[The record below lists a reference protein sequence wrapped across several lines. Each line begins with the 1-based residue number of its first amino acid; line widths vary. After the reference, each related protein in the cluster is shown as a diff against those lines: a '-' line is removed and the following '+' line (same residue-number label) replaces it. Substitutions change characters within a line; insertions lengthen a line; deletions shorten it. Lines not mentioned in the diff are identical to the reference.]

1 MEGRGGEVVDHW
13 PRGKCSRR
21 QLAEGEKYSKI
32 IGRGGEVVGDDW
44 PRGRSSRSPLAESGK
59 KVAGR
64 EETIGRGRGAAL
76 DRTHWPSCRG
86 GQDGQDGRGS
96 LAGRKKGGRVGAQ
109 AIGGGEQRRR
119 PTPQADWREAGE
131 RQAAQPTAARGG
143 RGPGERSGSWRRHFV
158 FFESWAV
165 SGGWD
170 LNLPSPPHGPG
181 GRGRHSEA
189 RMSGLDVKRLKVAE
203 LRQELQE
210 RGLDTRGLKAE
221 LAQRLQEALDAELLS
236 DEAAGDDARPGKAY
250 GPGPADGDEEAGD
263 DDKLLLEEEEDE
275 EEEEEEVE
283 EEDGPPP
290 APQAPEHGAG
300 EAGDEVRPGEEEE
313 EEEEARV
320 EEQPDAQWQEVTEP
334 EVTQAVP
341 AGQEEEEMEQE
352 AQPEPPAQ
360 EEAAPDQQQQSEA
373 DQQNGDKPQAA
384 AQAGK
389 QNNEQE
395 AGEGV
400 SEERASGSE
409 ERPPDAERRGQKRRH
424 EDRGRGYYEFREETN
439 YNRAKS
445 PVPVGN
451 EEAEEE
457 FDDSLV
463 CLDTYNSDLHFQV
476 TKDRYGGQP
485 LFPEKFVYL
494 WGGARATYGVTKGKV
509 CFEVKMTQKFPVKQ
523 LTESENERHVVRVGW
538 SLDSSS
544 LQLGDGEFSFG
555 YDGAGRK
562 WRNSVFEKYG
572 ETFDENDV
580 IGCFANFDGED
591 VELSFSLN
599 GVCLGVAFTVSKESL
614 ADKAL
619 FPHVLTKNCA
629 LECNFGQKE
638 EPFFPIPE
646 DYTLIQNVALEDRV
660 RGAVGPK
667 TRDACEVLLMVGM
680 PGVGKTTWVK
690 KHVAENP
697 DKRYTILGTLNILD
711 RMRVKGQDG
720 PEMSIAH
727 RNTLIQQATQSLSK
741 LIQVAACKKRNY
753 ILDQSNVYGS
763 AQRRKM
769 IPFKGFSRQ
778 AVVICPNDED
788 WKARMKLRL
797 AEESEDLPDFVL
809 HEMKV
814 NFTLPET
821 SDFLDKVT
829 YVELEK
835 EQASKLMNKYRDEAK
850 KARPQQEKRQDRRNY
865 RNRNDRDRNYG
876 GNRMAR
882 WDNRNYDRQ
891 PYGQGW
897 GPVYGNN
904 PAYREDY
911 HKAYDRYRQQYDR
924 GYTQPYD
931 YHRYRDYYREY
942 AREWHRYY
950 EERNRYYNSYYGY
963 R

>member
-1 MEGRGGEVVDHW
+1 
-13 PRGKCSRR
+13 
-21 QLAEGEKYSKI
+21 
-32 IGRGGEVVGDDW
+32 
-44 PRGRSSRSPLAESGK
+44 
-59 KVAGR
+59 
-64 EETIGRGRGAAL
+64 
-76 DRTHWPSCRG
+76 
-86 GQDGQDGRGS
+86 
-96 LAGRKKGGRVGAQ
+96 
-109 AIGGGEQRRR
+109 
-119 PTPQADWREAGE
+119 
-131 RQAAQPTAARGG
+131 
-143 RGPGERSGSWRRHFV
+143 
-158 FFESWAV
+158 
-165 SGGWD
+165 
-170 LNLPSPPHGPG
+170 
-181 GRGRHSEA
+181 
-189 RMSGLDVKRLKVAE
+189 MSGLDVKRLKVAE

-221 LAQRLQEALDAELLS
+221 LAQRLQEALDAKMLN
-236 DEAAGDDARPGKAY
+236 DEAGGDEPRPSKTY
-250 GPGPADGDEEAGD
+250 GPTPTDGDEEAGD
-263 DDKLLLEEEEDE
+263 DDKLLLEEDEDEEEEEEEEDE
-275 EEEEEEVE
+275 EEEEEE
-283 EEDGPPP
+283 EDGPEPAA
-290 APQAPEHGAG
+290 APQPGSEP
-300 EAGDEVRPGEEEE
+300 RPSEEEE
-313 EEEEARV
+313 EEEGARV
-320 EEQPDAQWQEVTEP
+320 GEEEQEQQPEAPRQEVTEAEAHQP
-334 EVTQAVP
+334 LK
-341 AGQEEEEMEQE
+341 AGPEEEAMEQE
-352 AQPEPPAQ
+352 AAPEQQQPEA
-360 EEAAPDQQQQSEA
+360 E
-373 DQQNGDKPQAA
+373 QQNGDKPHAA

-389 QNNEQE
+389 QNSE
-395 AGEGV
+395 AGEGA
-400 SEERASGSE
+400 SEQRASGSE
-409 ERPPDAERRGQKRRH
+409 GRPPESERRGQKRRH

-439 YNRAKS
+439 YNRGKS
-445 PVPVGN
+445 PVPAAN

-476 TKDRYGGQP
+476 SKDRYGGQP

-494 WGGARATYGVTKGKV
+494 WGGARATYGVSKGKV

-523 LTESENERHVVRVGW
+523 VTENESERHLVRVGW

-572 ETFDENDV
+572 EKFDENDV
-580 IGCFANFDGED
+580 VGCFANFDGED

-599 GVCLGVAFTVSKESL
+599 GACLGVAFTVSKESL
-614 ADKAL
+614 GDKAL

-638 EPFFPIPE
+638 EPFFPVPE
-646 DYTLIQNVALEDRV
+646 DYTIIQNVALEDRV

-697 DKRYTILGTLNILD
+697 DKRYNILGTLNMLD

-720 PEMSIAH
+720 PEMSVAL
-727 RNTLIQQATQSLSK
+727 RNTLIQQATQSLNK

-753 ILDQSNVYGS
+753 ILDQSNVYSS

-778 AVVICPNDED
+778 AVVICPSDED
-788 WKARMKLRL
+788 WKVRMKLRL
-797 AEESEDLPDFVL
+797 TEETEDLPDFVL

-814 NFTLPET
+814 NFTFPET

-835 EQASKLMNKYRDEAK
+835 EQASKLMSKYKEEAK

-882 WDNRNYDRQ
+882 WDNRNYDRS

-897 GPVYGNN
+897 GQAYGNN

-924 GYTQPYD
+924 GYTQAYD
-931 YHRYRDYYREY
+931 YPRYRDYYREY
-942 AREWHRYY
+942 TREWNRYY
-950 EERNRYYNSYYGY
+950 DDRSRYYDDRNRYYNNYNNYYGY

>member
-1 MEGRGGEVVDHW
+1 
-13 PRGKCSRR
+13 
-21 QLAEGEKYSKI
+21 
-32 IGRGGEVVGDDW
+32 
-44 PRGRSSRSPLAESGK
+44 
-59 KVAGR
+59 
-64 EETIGRGRGAAL
+64 
-76 DRTHWPSCRG
+76 
-86 GQDGQDGRGS
+86 
-96 LAGRKKGGRVGAQ
+96 
-109 AIGGGEQRRR
+109 
-119 PTPQADWREAGE
+119 
-131 RQAAQPTAARGG
+131 
-143 RGPGERSGSWRRHFV
+143 
-158 FFESWAV
+158 
-165 SGGWD
+165 
-170 LNLPSPPHGPG
+170 
-181 GRGRHSEA
+181 
-189 RMSGLDVKRLKVAE
+189 MSGLDVKRLKVAE

-236 DEAAGDDARPGKAY
+236 DEAAGDDARPVKTY

-263 DDKLLLEEEEDE
+263 DDKLLLEEEED
-275 EEEEEEVE
+275 
-283 EEDGPPP
+283 D
-290 APQAPEHGAG
+290 
-300 EAGDEVRPGEEEE
+300 EE
-313 EEEEARV
+313 EEEEAAAEGGGDGPPQGEAGDEAR
-320 EEQPDAQWQEVTEP
+320 PGEP
-334 EVTQAVP
+334 EAPGAGEAEPEGEQAE
-341 AGQEEEEMEQE
+341 AMEQE
-352 AQPEPPAQ
+352 AQIEPLAKEEAQSEPEAQ
-360 EEAAPDQQQQSEA
+360 EEAQPDHEQPEA
-373 DQQNGDKPQAA
+373 DQQNGDKQQTA

-389 QNNEQE
+389 QNSELQPS
-395 AGEGV
+395 EGV
-400 SEERASGSE
+400 SKERASGSE
-409 ERPPDAERRGQKRRH
+409 ERPPEAERRGQKRRR

-445 PVPVGN
+445 PVTVGN
-451 EEAEEE
+451 EETEEE

-476 TKDRYGGQP
+476 AKDRYGGQP

-494 WGGARATYGVTKGKV
+494 WGGARSTYGVTKGKV

-523 LTESENERHVVRVGW
+523 LAESEVERHVVRVGW

-544 LQLGDGEFSFG
+544 LQLGDSEFSFG

-562 WRNSVFEKYG
+562 WRNSEFEKYG

-580 IGCFANFDGED
+580 IGCFVNFDGED
-591 VELSFSLN
+591 MELSFSLN

-638 EPFFPIPE
+638 EPFFPVPE
-646 DYTLIQNVALEDRV
+646 DYTVIQNITLEDRV
-660 RGAVGPK
+660 RGTVGPK

-697 DKRYTILGTLNILD
+697 DKKYTILGTLNILD
-711 RMRVKGQDG
+711 RMKVKGQDS
-720 PEMSIAH
+720 PEMSVMH

-741 LIQVAACKKRNY
+741 MIQVAACKKRNY
-753 ILDQSNVYGS
+753 ILDQSNVYSS

-769 IPFKGFSRQ
+769 IPFKDFSRQ
-778 AVVICPNDED
+778 AVVICPSDED

-797 AEESEDLPDFVL
+797 AEESEELPDFVL
-809 HEMKV
+809 HEMK
-814 NFTLPET
+814 
-821 SDFLDKVT
+821 
-829 YVELEK
+829 
-835 EQASKLMNKYRDEAK
+835 
-850 KARPQQEKRQDRRNY
+850 
-865 RNRNDRDRNYG
+865 G

-911 HKAYDRYRQQYDR
+911 HKTYDRYRQQYDR

-931 YHRYRDYYREY
+931 YPRYRDYYREY

-950 EERNRYYNSYYGY
+950 QERNRYYNNYYGY